1 MVLTFPQEIVPL
13 GTQKRED
20 TVSVSHNRRPL
31 DPHYVSVNENN
42 LHEYLS
48 LKQTFK
54 TLRDILIIHHDFLV
68 LNLVITL
75 KPLLI
80 SRPPVKRTHSI

>member
-1 MVLTFPQEIVPL
+1 MALTFPQEIVPL

-31 DPHYVSVNENN
+31 DPHYVTVNENN

-48 LKQTFK
+48 LKQKFK
-54 TLRDILIIHHDFLV
+54 TLRDISGWFS
-68 LNLVITL
+68 N
-75 KPLLI
+75 
-80 SRPPVKRTHSI
+80 RTGTSFDDGKAREND